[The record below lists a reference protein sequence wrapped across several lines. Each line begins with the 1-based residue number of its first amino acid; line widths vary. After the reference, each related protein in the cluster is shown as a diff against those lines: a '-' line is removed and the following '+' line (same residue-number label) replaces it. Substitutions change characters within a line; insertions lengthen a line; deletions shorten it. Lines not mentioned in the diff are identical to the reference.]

1 MKSMEFRNV
10 YDKGIDFNQFLQ
22 SADEAHKEKI
32 INIKENIHLSEALKK
47 EIESVDRKIN
57 ILAFAEPW
65 CIDCMINTTAMGYL
79 SEINDNI
86 NVKILPRE
94 GYEEVLRDYA
104 VNGKIKI
111 PTMFFMD
118 DKYEVLGD
126 FVEKPKMVKTVEEK
140 GNQVDVIVTKKK
152 YRRGQLIEN
161 TILEILEYLH

>member
-1 MKSMEFRNV
+1 MEFINI
-10 YDKGIDFNQFLQ
+10 YEKGIDFNQFVK
-22 SADEAHKEKI
+22 SADEGHKEKI
-32 INIKENIHLSEALKK
+32 INIKENIDISEALKK
-47 EIESVDRKIN
+47 EIEGIDKKIN

-79 SEINDNI
+79 SEINNNI

-94 GYEEVLRDYA
+94 GYEDVLKDYA

-118 DKYEVLGD
+118 DMYKVLGD
-126 FVEKPKMVKTVEEK
+126 FVEKPKIVKNVEEK
-140 GNQVDVIVTKKK
+140 GNQVDIIVTKKK

-161 TILEILEYLH
+161 TILEIMEYFR